1 MGENNLNNQGSL
13 KKALSPIGL
22 WAIAVGLVVSGDYY
36 GFAYGFAEGGPVSFL
51 VSFIPVTLMYVP
63 FLFCYTE
70 LATSI
75 PHAGGPSAYA
85 RRAFGPFA
93 GFVTG
98 FSVLIAFLISPC
110 AVALATGALVNYL
123 IPSIPALAAT
133 VVFFIFFMLV
143 NLFGIETSSK
153 LELVVTIVSLI
164 GLVVF
169 AVLAIPHFELD
180 TFKGVAEGES
190 VFTNGFIGVAG
201 AMTYSMWFYF
211 AIDGAAMNAEEMKD
225 PRDIPKGYIPAVATL
240 FITSLISILL
250 PAGIANYKDIAA
262 VDYPLAIALETP
274 YGAGCIWA
282 KLIAAIALFA
292 MVASFS
298 AIILSFSRQTYAM
311 GRTGYLPSVFAKTN
325 SKGCPTVGLI
335 VPGVIAL
342 IVTVIT
348 NSTAT
353 MVTIS
358 VFAALIMY
366 TIAIVSTFVMRKKEP
381 TLERPFS
388 AGKIMPVLALIF
400 VIVLFACVLWANIS
414 VLIWVIVVYAVA
426 VIYYFAYGKKNIR
439 PIEEEFNME

>member
-1 MGENNLNNQGSL
+1 MSEKKVQQAGEL

-85 RRAFGPFA
+85 RRAMGPFA
-93 GFVTG
+93 GFITG

-123 IPSIPALAAT
+123 IPSIPALVAT
-133 VVFFIFFMLV
+133 AVFFVFFMLF
-143 NLFGIETSSK
+143 NLTGIETSSK
-153 LELVVTIVSLI
+153 LELVVTIVSLV
-164 GLVVF
+164 GLVIF
-169 AVLAIPHFELD
+169 AVLAAPHFEME
-180 TFKGVAEGES
+180 TFVGGGKP
-190 VFTNGFIGVAG
+190 FTNGFMGIAG

-240 FITSLISILL
+240 FITSLIAILL
-250 PAGIANYKDIAA
+250 PAGIADYNAIAS

-274 YGAGCIWA
+274 YGAASIWP

-311 GRTGYLPSVFAKTN
+311 GRTGYLPTVFARTN

-335 VPGVIAL
+335 VPGTIAL
-342 IVTVIT
+342 IVTVLT
-348 NSTAT
+348 NDTGL

-366 TIAIVSTFVMRKKEP
+366 VLAIVSTFIMRKKEP
-381 TLERPFS
+381 NLERPFS
-388 AGKIMPVLALIF
+388 AGKVMPVLALIF
-400 VIVLFACVLWANIS
+400 VIVLFVCVLWANIS

-426 VIYYFAYGKKNIR
+426 VVYYLVYGKNNIR
-439 PIEEEFNME
+439 PIEEEFNIE

>member
-1 MGENNLNNQGSL
+1 MSENNLNNYGGL
-13 KKALSPIGL
+13 KKALTPIGL

-85 RRAFGPFA
+85 RRAMGPFA
-93 GFVTG
+93 GFITG

-133 VVFFIFFMLV
+133 VVFFIFFMLI
-143 NLFGIETSSK
+143 NLTGIETSSK
-153 LELVVTIVSLI
+153 LELVVTIVSLV
-164 GLVVF
+164 GLVIF
-169 AVLAIPHFELD
+169 AILAIPHFEVD
-180 TFKGVAEGES
+180 TFVGGGEP
-190 VFTNGFIGVAG
+190 FTNGFKGIAG
-201 AMTYSMWFYF
+201 AMTFSMWFYF
-211 AIDGAAMNAEEMKD
+211 AIDGAAMNAEEMKS
-225 PRDIPKGYIPAVATL
+225 PRDIPKGYIPAVVTL
-240 FITSLISILL
+240 FITSLIAIIL
-250 PAGIANYKDIAA
+250 PAGIADYNAIAS

-274 YGAGCIWA
+274 YGTGSIWP

-311 GRTGYLPSVFAKTN
+311 GRTGYLPAIFAKVN

-335 VPGVIAL
+335 VPGTIAL
-342 IVTVIT
+342 IVTVLT
-348 NSTAT
+348 NDTGL

-366 TIAIVSTFVMRKKEP
+366 VLAILSTFIMRKKEP
-381 TLERPFS
+381 NLERPFS
-388 AGKIMPVLALIF
+388 AGKVMPVLALIF

-426 VIYYFAYGKKNIR
+426 VVYYLAYGKKNIR

>member
-1 MGENNLNNQGSL
+1 MSENNLNNQGGL
-13 KKALSPIGL
+13 KKALTPIGL

-51 VSFIPVTLMYVP
+51 ISFIPVTLMYVP

-85 RRAFGPFA
+85 RRAMGPFA
-93 GFVTG
+93 GFITG

-123 IPSIPALAAT
+123 VPSIPALAAT
-133 VVFFIFFMLV
+133 VVFFIFFMLI
-143 NLFGIETSSK
+143 NLTGIETSSK

-164 GLVVF
+164 GLVIF
-169 AVLAIPHFELD
+169 AILAIPHFEVD
-180 TFKGVAEGES
+180 TFVGGGEPI
-190 VFTNGFIGVAG
+190 TNGFKGIAG
-201 AMTYSMWFYF
+201 AMTFSMWFYF
-211 AIDGAAMNAEEMKD
+211 AIDGAAMNAEEMKS
-225 PRDIPKGYIPAVATL
+225 PRDIPKGYIPAVITL
-240 FITSLISILL
+240 FITSLIAIIL
-250 PAGIANYKDIAA
+250 PAGIADYNAIAS

-274 YGAGCIWA
+274 YGAASIWP

-311 GRTGYLPSVFAKTN
+311 GRTGYLPAIFAKVN
-325 SKGCPTVGLI
+325 GKGCPTVGLI
-335 VPGVIAL
+335 VPGTIAL
-342 IVTVIT
+342 IVTVLT
-348 NSTAT
+348 NDTGL

-366 TIAIVSTFVMRKKEP
+366 VLAILSTFIMRSKEP
-381 TLERPFS
+381 NLERPFS
-388 AGKIMPVLALIF
+388 AGKVMPVLALIF

-426 VIYYFAYGKKNIR
+426 VIYYLVYGKKNIR
-439 PIEEEFNME
+439 PIEEEFNMD

>member
-1 MGENNLNNQGSL
+1 MSENNLNNQGGL
-13 KKALSPIGL
+13 KKALTPIGL

-85 RRAFGPFA
+85 RRAMGPFA
-93 GFVTG
+93 GFITG

-123 IPSIPALAAT
+123 VPAIPALAAT
-133 VVFFIFFMLV
+133 VVFFIFFMLI
-143 NLFGIETSSK
+143 NLTGIETSSK
-153 LELVVTIVSLI
+153 LELVVTIVSLV

-169 AVLAIPHFELD
+169 AVLAIPHFEMD
-180 TFKGVAEGES
+180 TFVGGGKP
-190 VFTNGFIGVAG
+190 FTNGFMGVAG
-201 AMTYSMWFYF
+201 AMTFSMWFYF

-240 FITSLISILL
+240 FITSLIAILL
-250 PAGIANYKDIAA
+250 PAGIADYNAIAS

-274 YGAGCIWA
+274 YGVESIWP

-335 VPGVIAL
+335 VPGTIAL
-342 IVTVIT
+342 IVTVLT
-348 NSTAT
+348 NDTGL

-366 TIAIVSTFVMRKKEP
+366 VLAIVSTFIMRKKEP

-426 VIYYFAYGKKNIR
+426 VIYYLAYGKKNIR
-439 PIEEEFNME
+439 PIEEEFNLD

>member
-1 MGENNLNNQGSL
+1 MSENNLNNQGGL

-85 RRAFGPFA
+85 RRAMGPFA
-93 GFVTG
+93 GFITG

-123 IPSIPALAAT
+123 VPAIPALAAT
-133 VVFFIFFMLV
+133 VVFFIFFMLI
-143 NLFGIETSSK
+143 NLTGIETSSK
-153 LELVVTIVSLI
+153 LELVVTIVSLV

-169 AVLAIPHFELD
+169 AVLAIPHFEMD
-180 TFKGVAEGES
+180 TFVGGGKP
-190 VFTNGFIGVAG
+190 FTNGFMGVAG
-201 AMTYSMWFYF
+201 AMTFSMWFYF

-240 FITSLISILL
+240 FITSLIAILL
-250 PAGIANYKDIAA
+250 PAGIADYNAIAS

-274 YGAGCIWA
+274 YGVESIWP

-335 VPGVIAL
+335 VPGTIAL
-342 IVTVIT
+342 IVTVLT
-348 NSTAT
+348 NDTGL

-366 TIAIVSTFVMRKKEP
+366 VLAIVSTFIMRKKEP

-426 VIYYFAYGKKNIR
+426 VIYYLAYGKKNIR
-439 PIEEEFNME
+439 PIEEEFNLD